1 MKPYL
6 KETHIINWRHPDILT
21 LAAELS
27 QECTSPVEIAKNCFE
42 WVRDNIDH
50 SWDFKRN
57 PVTYIASDVLK
68 HSTGYCYAKSH
79 LLCALL
85 RANHIP
91 AGFCYQR
98 LSIEDTGA
106 IYCLHGLNAVFLDDY
121 GWYRMDARGNK
132 AGVNAQFTP
141 PMEQLAFA
149 AAGKLESDFIEI
161 WPDPLDIVITVL
173 ENSHTYQ
180 EVYDNLPDIEIINI
194 NENT

>member
-57 PVTYIASDVLK
+57 PVTYIASDALK

-85 RANHIP
+85 RPNQIP

-98 LSIEDTGA
+98 LSIENTGPP
-106 IYCLHGLNAVFLDDY
+106 YCLHGLNAVFLDDY

-132 AGVNAQFTP
+132 AGVNTQFTP

-161 WPDPLDIVITVL
+161 WPAPLDIVISVL
-173 ENSHTYQ
+173 KMGHTYQ
-180 EVYDNLPDIEIINI
+180 EVYDNLPDIEIINTHG
-194 NENT
+194 NT